1 MVPPSG
7 SDGFA
12 VFAYRLFPV
21 EFANGKIKRLAI
33 GDLPVEPLPPGF
45 RSLGFD
51 VVDKTCSAFFECSP
65 LSCNGMANEVDVNRY
80 CLVENLVEAIAL
92 AERFSRDEP
101 EPVPIMSWMFC
112 GHLLRFRQ

>member
-1 MVPPSG
+1 
-7 SDGFA
+7 
-12 VFAYRLFPV
+12 
-21 EFANGKIKRLAI
+21 
-33 GDLPVEPLPPGF
+33 
-45 RSLGFD
+45 
-51 VVDKTCSAFFECSP
+51 
-65 LSCNGMANEVDVNRY
+65 MANEVDVNRY